1 MRSNPRFGKQPDLQS
16 LIVFFTDH
24 CRPGQG
30 NPLSLLSA
38 AQIVTDLPMEHL
50 LMLRRAL
57 DGATLERNLLELIE
71 QRAVE
76 GT

>member
-1 MRSNPRFGKQPDLQS
+1 MQTSLRSGKQPDLQA

-38 AQIVTDLPMEHL
+38 AQIVSDLPMEHL
-50 LMLRRAL
+50 LILRSAL

-71 QRAVE
+71 QRTGAHA
-76 GT
+76 